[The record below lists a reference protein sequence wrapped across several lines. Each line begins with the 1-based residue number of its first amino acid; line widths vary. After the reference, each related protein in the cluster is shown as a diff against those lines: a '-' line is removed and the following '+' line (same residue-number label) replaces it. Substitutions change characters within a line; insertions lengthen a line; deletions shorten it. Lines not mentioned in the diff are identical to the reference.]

1 MEHAQSINAEWTNA
15 PSKAFVLVQKQT
27 YRYSVIPIS
36 GEVIDLYRVQ
46 YKVKSVN
53 MR

>member
-15 PSKAFVLVQKQT
+15 FVLVQKQT
-27 YRYSVIPIS
+27 YQYSVIPIS
-36 GEVIDLYRVQ
+36 GEVIGLYRVQ